1 MEGDDP
7 PLDRTPSIIHQRYPN
22 LLKTTQ
28 TDAADLRLAAHN
40 GTYVRSDT
48 SVQTDRL

>member
-1 MEGDDP
+1 MEGDEP

-40 GTYVRSDT
+40 GTYG
-48 SVQTDRL
+48 RLI